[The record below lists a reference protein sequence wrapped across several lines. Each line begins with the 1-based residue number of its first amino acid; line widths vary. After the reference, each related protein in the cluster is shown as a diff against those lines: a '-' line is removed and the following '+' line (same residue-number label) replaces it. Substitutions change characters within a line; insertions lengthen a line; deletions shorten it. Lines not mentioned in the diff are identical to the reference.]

1 MPGMTMP
8 LRAATRLVS
17 GARPLRQAQGRPSE
31 TSDSPATR
39 SGLCRAGKQRAKRA
53 RGPLSLVRLR
63 VAAMTAFV
71 LPAALVA
78 HAGLTHAG
86 EVVDKLDG
94 RGWLDRIA
102 IAASR
107 TSYQGTM
114 VFSTGSYMSTTRVT
128 RYCMGKDSF
137 ERHESLDGPPRLIY
151 RHNQLVHT
159 LWPQKKVAVVQHRD
173 ARAPFPAL
181 SDADDAL
188 AAYNLRLEGS
198 DRVAAHASR
207 VMLLEPRDSLRYAQR
222 LWAEVSTGLMLRA
235 DTLDR
240 DGRVLESTAF
250 TDLKVNVKPQPDA
263 VTAAMNRLD
272 GYQVIKPDVSRTKLE
287 DEGWKLGVPVSG
299 FKQVSCVKRPVDGSQ
314 ALRQG
319 SGQASPASPSIV
331 QSVYSDGV
339 AHVSVFI
346 EPHDAS
352 RHKPM
357 MSSWGAS
364 NTLAQQRGDAWVTVV
379 GDVPMDTLER
389 FAGAIERLR

>member
-1 MPGMTMP
+1 MRSMTLP
-8 LRAATRLVS
+8 LHAA
-17 GARPLRQAQGRPSE
+17 
-31 TSDSPATR
+31 DSPL
-39 SGLCRAGKQRAKRA
+39 GGQRAKRA
-53 RGPLSLVRLR
+53 YLSLARLR
-63 VAAMTAFV
+63 AAAVTAFA
-71 LPAALVA
+71 LPAAF
-78 HAGLTHAG
+78 LTHAG
-86 EVVDKLDG
+86 EAVDKLDG
-94 RGWLDRIA
+94 RGWLDRVA

-114 VFSTGSYMSTTRVT
+114 VFSTGSHMSTMRVT

-159 LWPQKKVAVVQHRD
+159 MWPQKKVALVQHRD
-173 ARAPFPAL
+173 ARTQFPAL

-188 AAYNLRLEGS
+188 AAYHLRLEGS

-207 VMLLEPRDSLRYAQR
+207 VMLLEPRDSDRYAQR

-235 DTLDR
+235 DVLDR
-240 DGRVLESTAF
+240 DGRVLESIAF

-287 DEGWKLGVPVSG
+287 DEGWKLGVPVAG
-299 FKQVSCVKRPVDGSQ
+299 FKQVSCVKRPVDGSR
-314 ALRQG
+314 ALP
-319 SGQASPASPSIV
+319 SSSSPSIV

-379 GDVPMDTLER
+379 GDVPMATLER
-389 FAGAIERLR
+389 FAVAIERLR

>member
-1 MPGMTMP
+1 MRSMTLP
-8 LRAATRLVS
+8 LHAA
-17 GARPLRQAQGRPSE
+17 
-31 TSDSPATR
+31 DSPL
-39 SGLCRAGKQRAKRA
+39 GGQRAKRA
-53 RGPLSLVRLR
+53 YLSLARLR
-63 VAAMTAFV
+63 AAAV
-71 LPAALVA
+71 GALALPAAF
-78 HAGLTHAG
+78 LTHAG
-86 EVVDKLDG
+86 EAVDKLDG
-94 RGWLDRIA
+94 RGWLDRVA

-114 VFSTGSYMSTTRVT
+114 VFSTGSHMSTMRVT

-159 LWPQKKVAVVQHRD
+159 MWPQKKVALVQHRD
-173 ARAPFPAL
+173 ARTQFPAL

-188 AAYNLRLEGS
+188 AAYHLRLEGS

-207 VMLLEPRDSLRYAQR
+207 VMLLEPRDSDRYAQR

-235 DTLDR
+235 DVLDR
-240 DGRVLESTAF
+240 DGRVLESIAF

-287 DEGWKLGVPVSG
+287 DEGWKLGVPVAG
-299 FKQVSCVKRPVDGSQ
+299 FKQVSCVKRPVDGSR
-314 ALRQG
+314 ALP
-319 SGQASPASPSIV
+319 SSPSIV

-379 GDVPMDTLER
+379 GDVPMATLER
-389 FAGAIERLR
+389 FAVAIERLR

>member
-1 MPGMTMP
+1 MPSMILPLHAAMP
-8 LRAATRLVS
+8 HVSDGSLGGQRAKPMLLARLRAAAVTVL
-17 GARPLRQAQGRPSE
+17 
-31 TSDSPATR
+31 
-39 SGLCRAGKQRAKRA
+39 
-53 RGPLSLVRLR
+53 
-63 VAAMTAFV
+63 V
-71 LPAALVA
+71 LPVALV
-78 HAGLTHAG
+78 THAG
-86 EVVDKLDG
+86 EAGDRLDG
-94 RGWLDRIA
+94 RGWLDRVA

-114 VFSTGSYMSTTRVT
+114 VFSAGSYMSTTRVT

-173 ARAPFPAL
+173 ARTPFLAL
-181 SDADDAL
+181 SDVGDAL
-188 AAYNLRLEGS
+188 AAYDLRLEGS

-207 VMLLEPRDSLRYAQR
+207 VMLLEPRDAHRYAQR

-235 DTLDR
+235 DVLDR
-240 DGRVLESTAF
+240 DGRVLESIAF
-250 TDLKVNVKPQPDA
+250 TDLKTNVKPQPDV

-272 GYQVIKPDVSRTKLE
+272 GYQVIRPQVSRTKLE
-287 DEGWKLGVPVSG
+287 DEGWKLGVPVTG
-299 FKQVSCVKRPVDGSQ
+299 FRQVSCVKRPVDGSQ
-314 ALRQG
+314 STPTTA
-319 SGQASPASPSIV
+319 SIV

-346 EPHDAS
+346 EPLDAA

-364 NTLAQQRGDAWVTVV
+364 NTLARQRGDAWVTVV

-389 FAGAIERLR
+389 FAVAVERLR